1 MEVFTAKE
9 TTKLAHLR
17 VSAYLSFT
25 CYAHGYETS
34 YEMNTGTTGDKRKRK
49 FSLLWNQ
56 PR

>member
-34 YEMNTGTTGDKRKRK
+34 YVNEYRYYGR
-49 FSLLWNQ
+49 
-56 PR
+56 